1 MATRFQFTRVAL
13 GSAVFGIVIGLSTS
27 WTSAQES
34 KVKSPEFKNGM
45 ELKVRK
51 AGEDKFT
58 DKTQKYGV
66 ETFLDPNSNKN
77 VYISEV
83 GAITVVNPGVTDAKG
98 KQPDWL
104 HAMELRVRKA
114 GEADFNKDTKK
125 YGIEVFKDDNTGNL
139 IYVCETGSVAVVPVG
154 QELAK
159 GKDPVWK
166 HAMELKVRKAGEA
179 DFKPETQKFG
189 IEVFR
194 DENNGNLI
202 YITQTGSI
210 AVVAGATTKEGKVQ
224 APEWT
229 HALEL
234 KVRKAGETDFNDK
247 TKKIGLEIYK
257 DTNVDKLV
265 YITEVGS
272 ISVPGNL
279 TVTDP
284 KPKTPEWKHGL
295 ELRARKAGEAEFS
308 PTTKRYGLE
317 IYTDLNTGGLVYI
330 SEVGTIASLK

>member
-1 MATRFQFTRVAL
+1 MVIAL
-13 GSAVFGIVIGLSTS
+13 QTNWIA
-27 WTSAQES
+27 AQDS
-34 KVKSPEFKNGM
+34 KVKSPEFKNGL

-66 ETFLDPNSNKN
+66 EVFLDPNTNKN

-83 GAITVVNPGVTDAKG
+83 GAISVVNPGAIDNKG
-98 KQPDWL
+98 KAPEWL

-139 IYVCETGSVAVVPVG
+139 VYVCETGSVAVVPAG

-179 DFKPETQKFG
+179 DFKPETKKYG

-194 DENNGNLI
+194 DENNGNLV
-202 YITQTGSI
+202 YIAETGSI
-210 AVVAGATTKEGKVQ
+210 AVVAGATTQEGKIKP
-224 APEWT
+224 PEWT

-247 TKKIGLEIYK
+247 TKKIGLEIYN
-257 DTNVDKLV
+257 DTNVNKLV
-265 YITEVGS
+265 YITETGS
-272 ISVPGNL
+272 ISVPGN
-279 TVTDP
+279 VTLLEP
-284 KPKTPEWKHGL
+284 KAKTPEWKHGL

-317 IYTDLNTGGLVYI
+317 IYTDLNTGSLVYI
-330 SEVGTIASLK
+330 SEMGTIADIASK